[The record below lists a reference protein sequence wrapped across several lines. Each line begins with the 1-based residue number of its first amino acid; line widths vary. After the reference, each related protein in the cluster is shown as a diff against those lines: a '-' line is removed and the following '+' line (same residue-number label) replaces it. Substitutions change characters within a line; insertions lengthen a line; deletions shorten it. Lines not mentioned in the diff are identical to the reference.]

1 MFIVYK
7 TTCLINNK
15 IYIGVHETN
24 NPDVFDGYIG
34 NSINIYNHRWALDHP
49 KFPFHYAVIK
59 YGIHNFK
66 RETLFQFNTKKE
78 AYDKEAELVT
88 EEFIKSDNNYNVAIG
103 GDAPK
108 AKSYKVYQ
116 FDYNGNFVKEYD
128 QIILAAKLNN
138 IGYSAI
144 QHAINN
150 KHGTGG
156 FYWSKEP
163 KIDITEYSYK
173 KFFKYYI
180 YDSEGNFIQEFDKAE
195 SIIKFLHTNSA
206 NLSRAVKAS
215 LKISGYFITTEK
227 LDKIQIN
234 VTKLSGKLNRYTLD
248 GKYIDSFK
256 TIKEAK
262 EKLNLKLCSI
272 SQAIKL
278 GRQCNG
284 YRWTRTDNPTPTIN
298 INKNNI

>member
-24 NPDVFDGYIG
+24 DPDIFDGYIG
-34 NSINIYNHRWALDHP
+34 NSINIYNRKWALDHP

-59 YGIHNFK
+59 YGIYNFK
-66 RETLFQFNTKKE
+66 RETLYKFNTAKE
-78 AYDKEAELVT
+78 AYQKESEIVT
-88 EEFIKSDNNYNVAIG
+88 EDFIKSDNNYNIALG

-108 AKSYKVYQ
+108 PKQCKVYQ
-116 FDYNGNFVKEYD
+116 FDYNGNFVNEYD
-128 QIILAAKLNN
+128 QILLAAKLNDIKYN
-138 IGYSAI
+138 VLQYD
-144 QHAINN
+144 INN
-150 KHGTGG
+150 KKGAGG
-156 FYWSKEP
+156 FYWSKDS
-163 KIDITEYSYK
+163 KIDITEYSCKNYL
-173 KFFKYYI
+173 KYYI
-180 YDSEGNFIQEFDKAE
+180 YDENGNFIQEFDKAD
-195 SIIKFLHTNSA
+195 SIKSFLNTNSG
-206 NLSRAVKAS
+206 NLSRAVKS
-215 LKISGYFITTEK
+215 SIKISGYFITTEK
-227 LDKIQIN
+227 FDKLQIT

-256 TIKEAK
+256 TVKEAK

-284 YRWTRTDNPTPTIN
+284 YRWTRTDNPTPTIDV
-298 INKNNI
+298 KNN

>member
-15 IYIGVHETN
+15 VYIGVHQTD

-34 NSINIYNHRWALDHP
+34 NSINIYNRRWALEHP

-59 YGIHNFK
+59 YGVNNFK
-66 RETLFQFNTKKE
+66 RETLFQFNNKKD
-78 AYDKEAELVT
+78 AYNKEAEIVT
-88 EEFIKSDNNYNVAIG
+88 EEFIKSNDNYNVAVG

-108 AKSYKVYQ
+108 AKSYKIYQ
-116 FDYNGNFVKEYD
+116 FDYNGNFVREYP

-138 IGYSAI
+138 IGYSAL
-144 QHAINN
+144 QYAIDN
-150 KHGTGG
+150 KRGTHG
-156 FYWSKEP
+156 FYWSKDS
-163 KIDITEYSYK
+163 KIDITEYGYK
-173 KFFKYYI
+173 NTFKYYI
-180 YDSEGNFIQEFDKAE
+180 YDSKGNFIQEFDNADSVKN
-195 SIIKFLHTNSA
+195 FLQTNSG
-206 NLSRAVKAS
+206 NLSRAVKLS

-227 LDKIQIN
+227 LDKLQIN
-234 VTKLSGKLNRYTLD
+234 VTKLSGKLTRYTLD
-248 GKYIDSFK
+248 GKYIDSFN

-272 SQAIKL
+272 AQAIKL

-298 INKNNI
+298 INEK

>member
-15 IYIGVHETN
+15 VYIGVHQTD

-34 NSINIYNHRWALDHP
+34 NSINIYNRRWALEHP

-59 YGIHNFK
+59 YGVNNFK
-66 RETLFQFNTKKE
+66 RETLFQFNNKKD
-78 AYDKEAELVT
+78 AYNKEAEIVT
-88 EEFIKSDNNYNVAIG
+88 EEFIKSNDNYNVAVG

-108 AKSYKVYQ
+108 AKSYKIYQ
-116 FDYNGNFVKEYD
+116 FDYNGNFVREYP

-138 IGYSAI
+138 IGYSAL
-144 QHAINN
+144 QYAIDN
-150 KHGTGG
+150 KRGTHG
-156 FYWSKEP
+156 FYWSKDS
-163 KIDITEYSYK
+163 KIDITEYGYK
-173 KFFKYYI
+173 NTFKYYI
-180 YDSEGNFIQEFDKAE
+180 YDSKGNFIQEFDNAD
-195 SIIKFLHTNSA
+195 SIKNFLQTNSG
-206 NLSRAVKAS
+206 NLSRAVKLS

-227 LDKIQIN
+227 LDKLQIN

-248 GKYIDSFK
+248 GKYIDSFN

-272 SQAIKL
+272 AQAIKL

-298 INKNNI
+298 INEK

>member
-15 IYIGVHETN
+15 VYIGVHQTD
-24 NPDVFDGYIG
+24 NPDIFDGYIG
-34 NSINIYNHRWALDHP
+34 NSINIYNRRWALEHP

-59 YGIHNFK
+59 YGVNNFK
-66 RETLFQFNTKKE
+66 RETLFQFNNRKD
-78 AYDKEAELVT
+78 AYNKEAEIVT
-88 EEFIKSDNNYNVAIG
+88 EEFIKSNDNYNVAVG

-116 FDYNGNFVKEYD
+116 FDYNGNFVREYP
-128 QIILAAKLNN
+128 QIILAAKLND
-138 IGYSAI
+138 IGYSAL
-144 QHAINN
+144 QYAIDN
-150 KHGTGG
+150 KRGTHG
-156 FYWSKEP
+156 FYWSKDS
-163 KIDITEYSYK
+163 KIDITEYGYK
-173 KFFKYYI
+173 NTFKYYI
-180 YDSEGNFIQEFDKAE
+180 YDSKGNFIQEFDNADSVKN
-195 SIIKFLHTNSA
+195 FLQTNSG
-206 NLSRAVKAS
+206 NLSRAVKLS
-215 LKISGYFITTEK
+215 IKISGYFITTEK
-227 LDKIQIN
+227 LDKLQIN

-248 GKYIDSFK
+248 GKYIDSFN

-272 SQAIKL
+272 AQAIKL

-298 INKNNI
+298 INKK

>member
-24 NPDVFDGYIG
+24 DPNIFDGYIG
-34 NSINIYNHRWALDHP
+34 NSINIYNRKWALEHP
-49 KFPFHYAVIK
+49 KYPFHYAVIK
-59 YGIHNFK
+59 YGINNFK
-66 RETLFQFNTKKE
+66 RETLYQFNTAKE
-78 AYDKEAELVT
+78 AYNKEAEIVN
-88 EEFIKSDNNYNVAIG
+88 EDFIKSDNNYNIAIG
-103 GDAPK
+103 GDTPK
-108 AKSYKVYQ
+108 AKCYKIYQ
-116 FDYNGNFVKEYD
+116 FDYNGNFVREYD

-138 IGYSAI
+138 INYNTI
-144 QHAINN
+144 QSAINN
-150 KHGTGG
+150 KRGTHG

-163 KIDITEYSYK
+163 KIDITEYNYK
-173 KFFKYYI
+173 NFLKYYI
-180 YDSEGNFIQEFDKAE
+180 YDEKGNFVQEFDKAE
-195 SIIKFLHTNSA
+195 SIKEFLNTNSG

-215 LKISGYFITTEK
+215 IKISGYFITTEK
-227 LDKIQIN
+227 FDKLQIT

-256 TIKEAK
+256 TVKEAK
-262 EKLNLKLCSI
+262 DKLNLKLCSI

-284 YRWTRTDNPTPTIN
+284 YRWTRTDNPTPIIN
-298 INKNNI
+298 VINN

>member
-15 IYIGVHETN
+15 IYIGVHETE

-34 NSINIYNHRWALDHP
+34 NSINIYNRRWALDHP

-59 YGIHNFK
+59 YGIQNFK
-66 RETLFQFNTKKE
+66 RETLFKFDTKKE
-78 AYDKEAELVT
+78 AYDKEAEIVT
-88 EEFIKSDNNYNVAIG
+88 EEFIKLNNNYNIAVG
-103 GDAPK
+103 GDSPK

-116 FDYNGNFVKEYD
+116 FDYNGNFVREYD

-138 IGYSAI
+138 IGYGAI
-144 QHAINN
+144 QHAINY
-150 KHGTGG
+150 KRGSHG

-163 KIDITEYSYK
+163 KIDITEYSFK
-173 KFFKYYI
+173 DFLKYYI
-180 YDSEGNFIQEFDKAE
+180 YDSEGNFIQEFNDAD
-195 SIIKFLHTNSA
+195 SIKKFLNTDSG

-215 LKISGYFITTEK
+215 IKISGYFITTEK
-227 LDKIQIN
+227 FNKLKIT
-234 VTKLSGKLNRYTLD
+234 VTRLSGKLNRYTLD
-248 GKYIDSFK
+248 GKYIDSFR
-256 TIKEAK
+256 TVKEAK

-272 SQAIKL
+272 AQAIKL

-298 INKNNI
+298 INKK

>member
-15 IYIGVHETN
+15 VYIGVHQTD
-24 NPDVFDGYIG
+24 NPDIFDGYIG
-34 NSINIYNHRWALDHP
+34 NSINIYNRRWALEHP

-59 YGIHNFK
+59 YGVNNFK
-66 RETLFQFNTKKE
+66 RETLFQFNNKKD
-78 AYDKEAELVT
+78 AYDKEAEIVT
-88 EEFIKSDNNYNVAIG
+88 EEFIKSNDNYNIAVG

-116 FDYNGNFVKEYD
+116 FDYNGNFVREYP
-128 QIILAAKLNN
+128 QIILAAKLND
-138 IGYSAI
+138 IGYGAL
-144 QHAINN
+144 QHAIDN
-150 KHGTGG
+150 KRGTHG
-156 FYWSKEP
+156 FYWSKDS
-163 KIDITEYSYK
+163 KIDITEYGYK
-173 KFFKYYI
+173 NTFKYYI
-180 YDSEGNFIQEFDKAE
+180 YDSKGNFIQEFDNAD
-195 SIIKFLHTNSA
+195 SIKNFLQTNSG
-206 NLSRAVKAS
+206 NLSRAVKLS
-215 LKISGYFITTEK
+215 IKISGYFITTEK
-227 LDKIQIN
+227 LDKLQIN

-248 GKYIDSFK
+248 GKYIDSFN

-272 SQAIKL
+272 AQAIKL

-298 INKNNI
+298 INKK